1 MELLTQVRSFRFF
14 GLCLRK
20 SGEKLF
26 QNRSLRRENGSVY
39 EKTCIRRTLERAL
52 NAKLLAAMA
61 ARSFIFLPKKNRNEA
76 KDKELLSQAMGF
88 RII

>member
-39 EKTCIRRTLERAL
+39 EKTCTLERAL